1 MTSTCLDI
9 LDSDSSLISS
19 QDFQREKEIWKEI
32 DEIQMIVGVE
42 KNPELNY
49 AEEVQDL
56 YMFLGIESPTS
67 PDDSFYLK
75 NVEDQIHFLKSII
88 GVK

>member
-1 MTSTCLDI
+1 MTA
-9 LDSDSSLISS
+9 
-19 QDFQREKEIWKEI
+19 
-32 DEIQMIVGVE
+32 GVE

-67 PDDSFYLK
+67 PDESSYLK

>member
-1 MTSTCLDI
+1 MTSTCLEI

-19 QDFQREKEIWKEI
+19 QDFEREKEIWKEI

-56 YMFLGIESPTS
+56 YMFLGIEPPTS
-67 PDDSFYLK
+67 PDDSFYLE
-75 NVEDQIHFLKSII
+75 NVEDQMHFLKSII

>member
-42 KNPELNY
+42 RNPELNY
-49 AEEVQDL
+49 AEGVQDL
-56 YMFLGIESPTS
+56 YVFLGIESPTS
-67 PDDSFYLK
+67 PDDSFHLK

>member
-1 MTSTCLDI
+1 
-9 LDSDSSLISS
+9 
-19 QDFQREKEIWKEI
+19 
-32 DEIQMIVGVE
+32 MIVGVE
-42 KNPELNY
+42 KNPELNN

-56 YMFLGIESPTS
+56 YMFLGIEPTTS
-67 PDDSFYLK
+67 PDHSFYLK

>member
-1 MTSTCLDI
+1 M
-9 LDSDSSLISS
+9 
-19 QDFQREKEIWKEI
+19 
-32 DEIQMIVGVE
+32 MVGVE

-56 YMFLGIESPTS
+56 YMFLGIEPTIS
-67 PDDSFYLK
+67 PDDSFYLE
-75 NVEDQIHFLKSII
+75 NVEDQIHLLKSII

>member
-1 MTSTCLDI
+1 
-9 LDSDSSLISS
+9 
-19 QDFQREKEIWKEI
+19 
-32 DEIQMIVGVE
+32 MIVGAK

-56 YMFLGIESPTS
+56 YMFLGIEPTTS

-88 GVK
+88 GMK

>member
-1 MTSTCLDI
+1 M
-9 LDSDSSLISS
+9 
-19 QDFQREKEIWKEI
+19 QDFQREKEIWKKI

-56 YMFLGIESPTS
+56 YMFLGIEPTTS

-75 NVEDQIHFLKSII
+75 KDQIHFLKSII